1 MQNILCEKNEQIILN
16 HVFEDF
22 KVLLQDSDA
31 EEEKEKVK
39 ESLKRMADTTTYLVL
54 GDEGV
59 GKTSLLNAVFQ
70 DMASF
75 SERFLGEMCEYRF
88 GEQELTTP
96 VTDGMQ
102 KQFVTTENMLGI
114 SIIDTNHQIRKR
126 CGEYL
131 TTELS
136 RFERENELSLK
147 LDAVMLHAVDEY
159 ERLYLE
165 VLNQLLMGTGYG
177 EQKQQDEMT
186 EWNALRGQWDE
197 IKHR

>member
-75 SERFLGEMCEYRF
+75 SEQFLGEMCEYRF
-88 GEQELTTP
+88 GEQELMTP

-102 KQFVTTENMLGI
+102 KQFVTTENMRGI
-114 SIIDTNHQIRKR
+114 SIIDTKGINQFTAETEKKVKEQIVRSSVVFVVFSAENIKSPKLWEALEGCPQKR
-126 CGEYL
+126 
-131 TTELS
+131 
-136 RFERENELSLK
+136 
-147 LDAVMLHAVDEY
+147 MLFF
-159 ERLYLE
+159 
-165 VLNQLLMGTGYG
+165 
-177 EQKQQDEMT
+177 
-186 EWNALRGQWDE
+186 
-197 IKHR
+197 